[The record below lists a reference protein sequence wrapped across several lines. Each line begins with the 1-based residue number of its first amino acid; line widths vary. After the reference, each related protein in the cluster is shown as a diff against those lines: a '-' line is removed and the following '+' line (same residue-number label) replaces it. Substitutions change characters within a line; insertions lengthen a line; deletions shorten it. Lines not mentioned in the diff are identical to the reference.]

1 VLFGAASD
9 DVALAF
15 IELGAIAIGL
25 AVLARL
31 SDRIGVSP
39 IPAYLLA
46 GLVFG
51 EGGLAAPNLSADFLE
66 LAAEIGVVL
75 LLLTLGLEY
84 SAGELADGVKSGW
97 RAGVVDL
104 SLNATPGAVAAVALG
119 WSAQAAVLLA
129 GVTYISSSGVIAK
142 VLADLG
148 RLGNRETPSVLTLLV
163 LEDLAMAAYLPV
175 VGVMLAGQPFSEG
188 VVSVVLALSV
198 AGVVLLAALRFG
210 PQLTRVLHARTD
222 EAVLLGLIGTTLLVA
237 GVAQQ
242 LDVSAAV
249 GAFLVGIALSGPLQ
263 ERMTTLVEPLRDLF
277 AAVFFVLFGFSI
289 DPATL
294 PDVILP
300 ALGLAVVTALT
311 KIATGWYAAGRVGAG
326 PRGRMRAGS
335 VLVARGE
342 FSIVIAGLALAA
354 GVEPDLVP
362 LAGAY
367 VLILAV
373 TGPILTRFAD
383 RLVPAPVLPPGPLRP

>member
-1 VLFGAASD
+1 VLLGAASD